1 MGLKL
6 DKVNF
11 MIVDDNA
18 PIRSMVRQVLRAMG
32 VAFVREAAD
41 GSDALIQMRSDIPD
55 ILVTDWVMSPMDGIE
70 LTKYIRKSQ
79 NSPNHFMPVIMMTGF
94 GERSRVFQ
102 ARDAGVNEFLV
113 KPLSAS
119 ALFQRISAVI
129 ERPRQFVRVGDFFGP
144 DRRRRKED
152 YAGDERRG
160 KGPPKTGAG
169 DESAAQAT
177 MSQNEINQVFNP

>member
-6 DKVNF
+6 DRVTF

-32 VAFVREAAD
+32 VGLVREAAD
-41 GSDALIQMRSDIPD
+41 GSDALIQMRSEIPD
-55 ILVTDWVMSPMDGIE
+55 IMVTDWVMSPMDGIE
-70 LTKYIRKSQ
+70 LTRYIRRSK
-79 NSPNHFMPVIMMTGF
+79 NSPNQFMPIIMMTGF

-102 ARDAGVNEFLV
+102 ARDVGVNEFLV

-119 ALFQRISAVI
+119 ALFTRISAVI
-129 ERPRQFVRVGDFFGP
+129 ERPRQFVRVGEFFGP
-144 DRRRRKED
+144 DRRRRKEE

-160 KGPPKTGAG
+160 KPQAPGAKPSG
-169 DESAAQAT
+169 ST
-177 MSQNEINQVFNP
+177 SMTQNEINQVFNP

>member
-6 DKVNF
+6 DRVTF

-32 VAFVREAAD
+32 VGLVREAAD
-41 GSDALIQMRSDIPD
+41 GSDALIQMRTEIPD
-55 ILVTDWVMSPMDGIE
+55 ILMTDWVMSPMDGIE
-70 LTKYIRKSQ
+70 LTRYIRRSK
-79 NSPNHFMPVIMMTGF
+79 NSPNQFMPIIMMTGF

-102 ARDAGVNEFLV
+102 ARDVGVNEFLV

-119 ALFQRISAVI
+119 ALFTRISAVI
-129 ERPRQFVRVGDFFGP
+129 ERPRQFVRVGEFFGP
-144 DRRRRKED
+144 DRRRRKEE

-160 KGPPKTGAG
+160 KPPAAGPKPSGQTA
-169 DESAAQAT
+169 

>member
-6 DKVNF
+6 DRINF

-32 VAFVREAAD
+32 VALVREAAD
-41 GSDALIQMRSDIPD
+41 GSDALIQMRTEIPD

-70 LTKYIRKSQ
+70 LTKYIRHSK
-79 NSPNHFMPVIMMTGF
+79 NSPNQFMPIIMATGF
-94 GERSRVFQ
+94 GERSRVFM

-113 KPLSAS
+113 KPLSAA
-119 ALFQRISAVI
+119 ALFTRISAVI
-129 ERPRQFVRVGDFFGP
+129 ERPRQFVRVGEFFGP

-160 KGPPKTGAG
+160 KGPPKAG
-169 DESAAQAT
+169 ESQSPQAPMT
-177 MSQNEINQVFNP
+177 QNEINQVFNP

>member
-32 VAFVREAAD
+32 VIYVREAAD
-41 GSDALIQMRSDIPD
+41 GSDALIQMRGDIPD

-79 NSPNHFMPVIMMTGF
+79 NSPNRFMPVIMMTGF
-94 GERSRVFQ
+94 GERARVFQ

-119 ALFQRISAVI
+119 GLFQRISSVI
-129 ERPRQFVRVGDFFGP
+129 ERPRPFVRVGDFFGP

-160 KGPPKTGAG
+160 KGPPKPAADDKPTQ
-169 DESAAQAT
+169 SA

>member
-6 DKVNF
+6 DRINF

-32 VAFVREAAD
+32 VQLVREAAD
-41 GSDALIQMRSDIPD
+41 GSDALIQMRNEIPD

-70 LTKYIRKSQ
+70 LTKYIRHSK
-79 NSPNHFMPVIMMTGF
+79 NSPNQFMPIIMATGF
-94 GERSRVFQ
+94 GERSRVFL

-119 ALFQRISAVI
+119 ALFTRISAVI
-129 ERPRQFVRVGDFFGP
+129 ERPRQFVRVGEFFGP

-160 KGPPKTGAG
+160 KGPAKPAG
-169 DESAAQAT
+169 DKPSPQAA